1 MQRDIPEEV
10 ISLVQHLLEAGCDMW
25 AIRTGYVMNEPT
37 HEPQASATEK
47 LLEEFGPRA
56 HLRED
61 IAACLRQLGRSV
73 DGELL

>member
-10 ISLVQHLLEAGCDMW
+10 VALVERLLEAGCDMW
-25 AIRTGYVMNEPT
+25 AIRNGYVMNEPT

-47 LLEEFGPRA
+47 VLEEFGPRA

-61 IAACLRQLGRSV
+61 IAAYLRKLGRSF
-73 DGELL
+73 DGEML